1 MTSNDRTRQQKI
13 VNHAILLSN
22 KVETCLCSGSSEK
35 EQKGEVRSSGQLINK
50 SGRTEMS
57 SDEFQLALKVAQ
69 NAIRIFKMPEKGV
82 YRFMKKHFA
91 GRKKKKKSGGCEYQ
105 ISFDVVIFGCSGVGK
120 TSIVKR
126 LTKNFFTEKYSPTT
140 IEENDL
146 LVKGDAVDLNLK
158 LHDISN
164 EEEFSLTR
172 RKMILQA
179 DAYVLVFSAT
189 DRNSFEELDK
199 FRLKIEV
206 LKQTGISKLPVIIIG
221 NKSDLQNV
229 EVTHDEVMRK
239 CLNEMDSVYIACS
252 AKEDMNI
259 SGIGPALYDE
269 LGVCGSIYQKVTQL
283 QCAEEV
289 IRTKQRSSS
298 SHSS

>member
-1 MTSNDRTRQQKI
+1 MTSNDRKVQQKI
-13 VNHAILLSN
+13 ISHAIALSIE
-22 KVETCLCSGSSEK
+22 VETWPCSGLSENK
-35 EQKGEVRSSGQLINK
+35 QKGEVRSSGQLINK
-50 SGRTEMS
+50 SGLTEMS
-57 SDEFQLALKVAQ
+57 SDEFQLSLKVAQ
-69 NAIRIFKMPEKGV
+69 NAVRIFKMPEKGV

-91 GRKKKKKSGGCEYQ
+91 GRKKKKSGGCEYQ
-105 ISFDVVIFGCSGVGK
+105 ISFDVVILGCSGVGK
-120 TSIVKR
+120 TSIVRR

-146 LVKGDAVDLNLK
+146 LVKGDTVDLYLK

-206 LKQTGISKLPVIIIG
+206 LKQSGISKLPVIIIG
-221 NKSDLQNV
+221 NKSDLETV
-229 EVTHDEVMRK
+229 EVTHDEIMRK